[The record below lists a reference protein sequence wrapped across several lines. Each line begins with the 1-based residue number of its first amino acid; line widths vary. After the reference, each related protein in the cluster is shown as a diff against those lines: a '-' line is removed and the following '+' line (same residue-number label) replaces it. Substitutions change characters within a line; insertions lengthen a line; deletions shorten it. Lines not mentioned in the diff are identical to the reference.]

1 MTRGLSARTRARPG
15 DCGLKLERLRIVVPW
30 MLVQLYVMMATS
42 SYWVFLRIGFMP
54 FYSEEVEQGADR
66 QGVLL
71 NGFKHA
77 LTSPNLCFDVNNVYL
92 WHGTAWNG
100 VIGVSAFLLFELL
113 ATLWGSGLKWIN
125 LILGVLLGVCV
136 SLSLFF
142 LAETPIFEWYELLV
156 KWSLLTV
163 LALQARLSA
172 FLLNKT
178 LARMES

>member
-100 VIGVSAFLLFELL
+100 VFGVSAFLLFGLL

-125 LILGVLLGVCV
+125 LVLGVLLGVCV
-136 SLSLFF
+136 SLSLFA
-142 LAETPIFEWYELLV
+142 LASTPLFEWYEILI
-156 KWSLLTV
+156 KWSLLLV
-163 LALQARLSA
+163 LTLQARISAKVLS
-172 FLLNKT
+172 KT
-178 LARMES
+178 LNRLDS